1 VSRID
6 PAVRALRPRTIA
18 VFLGVAFAAS
28 SCHTPA
34 PVQPTGYAGTWVMT
48 LGTRVFIVLTI
59 DQQGDRFEAR
69 IQAPS
74 SFGLPPAGSPLRY
87 SNVQLPVSD
96 RRTSRAA
103 IEGDHLR
110 LVVADP
116 KDPTEPD
123 QFDFVLAGHDRASL
137 TFVDVPV
144 APMPFVRHVGP
155 APAVATDWDSNRTYA
170 LEAEPTTPNAE
181 MAQIYD
187 ADQRVRQDVS
197 KLSRADWEEIA
208 KSDAERRTR
217 TRALLD
223 AGALHAA
230 GDYRK
235 AAFVFQHGDGP
246 DDFLLAHTLAL
257 VAVAKGDQG
266 AAWIAAATLDRY
278 LQSMHHPQI
287 YGTQFLTSG
296 ARMTQGTYNRALV
309 SDALRIELGVPTIA
323 AQLEQM
329 KTAPPPAVTTG
340 R

>member
-1 VSRID
+1 
-6 PAVRALRPRTIA
+6 
-18 VFLGVAFAAS
+18 VFLGVACAAS

-34 PVQPTGYAGTWVMT
+34 SAPPTGYAGTWVMT

-59 DQQGDRFEAR
+59 DQHGDRFDAR

-74 SFGLPPAGSPLRY
+74 SFGLPPAGSPPRF
-87 SNVQLPVSD
+87 SNVQLPISD

-116 KDPTEPD
+116 ANPNEPD

-155 APAVATDWDSNRTYA
+155 TPAVATDWDSDRTYA

-197 KLSRADWEEIA
+197 KLAREDWKEIA

-223 AGALHAA
+223 AGALHTA

-235 AAFVFQHGDGP
+235 AAFVFQHGGRP
-246 DDFLLAHTLAL
+246 DEFLLAHTLAL

-278 LQSMHHPQI
+278 LQAVHQPQI

-296 ARMTQGTYNRALV
+296 EGITQGAYNRALV

-329 KTAPPPAVTTG
+329 KAAPPAVTTG